1 MAIQLSERDM
11 MIFKFIEEHQ
21 VLLEKHIAWFIS
33 CDEKPVLIRDRLRKL
48 FYLDYLLCQR
58 HAGKLPWWTTPT
70 KPLVYMLSP
79 MARGMVASS
88 ECEMDLSDTDV
99 QRHLLE
105 VANLRMIFLT
115 DQKAGLITEFHW
127 TTVPSVSS
135 LATICATVS
144 FNRNGRV
151 HRAAVINNFGIAA
164 DSAREAAEKA
174 IADGSS
180 DMIWIISSDEAQ
192 QETLQQALSSSN
204 IANRIAFTTHQEI
217 YKAGVVKAKWQSAS
231 KAYAPVI
238 AESVV
243 VAHTNMAWNPS
254 MATPA

>member
-79 MARGMVASS
+79 MARGMVSNTES
-88 ECEMDLSDTDV
+88 EMDLSDTEV

-115 DQKAGLITEFHW
+115 DQKAGLISDFIWNTN
-127 TTVPSVSS
+127 PSTNS
-135 LATICATVS
+135 LATVSATVT
-144 FNRNGRV
+144 FQRNDRM
-151 HRAAVINNFGIAA
+151 HRAAIINNIGIPAEKI
-164 DSAREAAEKA
+164 REAAEKA
-174 IADGSS
+174 IADGAS
-180 DMIWIISSDEAQ
+180 DMIWIISSDDAQ
-192 QETLQQALSSSN
+192 QESLQQALSGSAVSS
-204 IANRIAFTTHQEI
+204 RIAFTTHQEI

-231 KAYAPVI
+231 KQFAPVI

-243 VAHTNMAWNPS
+243 VAHSNMAWNPT

>member
-1 MAIQLSERDM
+1 MAIQLSERDL

-88 ECEMDLSDTDV
+88 DCEMDLANTDI

-115 DQKAGLITEFHW
+115 DQKAGLISDFSW
-127 TTVPSVSS
+127 TTNTKSDEIATVS
-135 LATICATVS
+135 ATVS
-144 FNRNGRV
+144 FKRNSTM
-151 HRAAVINNFGIAA
+151 HRTAIINNFGIAPEKVKA
-164 DSAREAAEKA
+164 AAEST
-174 IADGSS
+174 IADGTA

-192 QETLQQALSSSN
+192 QEILQQALSDSKV
-204 IANRIAFTTHQEI
+204 ANRIAFTTHQEI
-217 YKAGVVKAKWQSAS
+217 YKAGVVKSKWQSVS
-231 KAYAPVI
+231 KQYAPVI

-243 VAHTNMAWNPS
+243 VPNMNIAWNPT